1 LKTNINEISI
11 QSKTENLQLIRNF
24 VQEIASNCEL
34 DSSVIADIVLSVDEA
49 CTNVI
54 EHAYSSDT
62 KGEIIL
68 KIECA
73 DDKILIEITD
83 FGVEFN
89 PISVPKP
96 NIAKHLVEK
105 KAGGLGVYIIKQLM
119 DEIIYQR
126 KDENTNKLTLI
137 KYRDQIA

>member
-1 LKTNINEISI
+1 MKTTINEISI
-11 QSKTENLQLIRNF
+11 QSKTENLKVIRNF
-24 VQEIASNCEL
+24 VQEIASNCMF

-49 CTNVI
+49 CTNII
-54 EHAYSSDT
+54 EHAYSCDA

-96 NIAKHLVEK
+96 NIAQHLAEK
-105 KAGGLGVYIIKQLM
+105 KSGGLGVYIIKQLM

-126 KDENTNKLTLI
+126 KDEKINKLTLI
-137 KYRDQIA
+137 KYRAQIA